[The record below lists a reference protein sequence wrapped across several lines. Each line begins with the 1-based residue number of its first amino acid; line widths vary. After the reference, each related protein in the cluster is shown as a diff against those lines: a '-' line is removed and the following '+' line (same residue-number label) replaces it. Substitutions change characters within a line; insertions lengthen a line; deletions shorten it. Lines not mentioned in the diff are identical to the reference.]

1 MSEGD
6 SDRRSV
12 DPVASTPLA
21 ADDPGA
27 SLCSHRD
34 VVGLAD
40 AAIAGVAS
48 VAAAVAAAEPIVS
61 AVAQGS
67 VEATSSATRE
77 ALNAALDTGAVSGRV
92 GVKTRTGAPAPELAL
107 RAVGSVDVLR
117 EIDQLLTWSKDN
129 NSRIG
134 FFAALYWHVATGVGG
149 ALEEHKF
156 RHPAWVKQLNQAFF
170 GRYLK
175 AVDQYRRGDLAD
187 PPTES
192 WGLSF
197 TAAAEPDCI
206 VVQHLLLGVNAH
218 INLDLS
224 IALAEAIG
232 PERMSDFSD
241 DFQFLNEVLSHVTG
255 TVVVNTSRV
264 SRVLKWISRIL
275 GRREDQIM
283 GFSIRMARDGAW
295 RSGLRLAAMPAP
307 ERAVAIVNRDCH
319 VATIAAVIEKPAWP
333 VRPLVSLIRRLE
345 NRDIRTIITEL
356 LRKEP

>member
-1 MSEGD
+1 
-6 SDRRSV
+6 
-12 DPVASTPLA
+12 
-21 ADDPGA
+21 
-27 SLCSHRD
+27 
-34 VVGLAD
+34 VVGPAD
-40 AAIAGVAS
+40 AAIARAAS

-77 ALNAALDTGAVSGRV
+77 ALSAALDTGTVSGRV
-92 GVKTRTGAPAPELAL
+92 GVKTQAGAPAPELAL

-129 NSRIG
+129 HSRIG
-134 FFAALYWHVATGVGG
+134 FFAALYWHVATGVGK

-156 RHPAWVKQLNQAFF
+156 QHPDWIKQMNEAFF

-175 AVDQYRRGDLAD
+175 AFDQYRRGDLAD

-192 WGLSF
+192 WGRSF

-241 DFQFLNEVLSHVTG
+241 DFQCVNEVFRHVTG
-255 TVVVNTSRV
+255 TVVVNTSRF
-264 SRVLKWISRIL
+264 SRVLRWISRIL
-275 GRREDQIM
+275 GRGEDRVI
-283 GFSIRMARDGAW
+283 GFSVRVARDGAW
-295 RSGLRLAAMPAP
+295 RSGLRLAAMTPPA
-307 ERAVAIVNRDCH
+307 RAAAIVDRDSR
-319 VATIAAVIEKPAWP
+319 VAAIATVIEKPAWP
-333 VRPLVSLIRRLE
+333 VRPLVSLIRRAE
-345 NRDIRTIITEL
+345 NRDVGTIITEL
-356 LRKEP
+356 LRTEP